1 MQSKFGLKDFILYVL
16 VFLLTLTV
24 FFAMHQN
31 DRNFK
36 RLSTLEQQN
45 SRSIQTLGQIRD
57 QFSQTGDELVEA
69 LSQSLREE
77 VQALQAQIDRL
88 GESGSGLSVSE
99 GRSIDESG
107 RDISWARPG
116 VPVVFPRPYEYVN
129 DPADAAD
136 YAVGGEFIE
145 TFEAQFPK
153 ITPYF
158 YSDVYGRRIVDESVC
173 EQLARFDPETLELV
187 GLLAEAWQIDPNG
200 EWLRA
205 KIHPRARFSDGVPV
219 TAEDIRYTF
228 HDLVFNPQHETERF
242 RSTLNV
248 IDRVEVI
255 SEKVVEFQFT
265 TQNFSNV
272 TAALGMTIVPKHFY
286 SQFQPSQ
293 LNQATGLTMGSGPY
307 RLERLDPANQWTQG
321 NDLVLVRNENY
332 WGRKPAIERLRFKVI
347 QDNVARLTD
356 FENGNSHMM
365 RAVSEQYR
373 SKTSDP
379 NFMANNYA
387 ESWINMRSGFGFIA
401 WNCADNNGT
410 PTPFVDAR
418 VRRAMTHLLDR
429 ERILRDFANGLG
441 AVATGPFPPAGPM
454 NNPNI
459 TPRPYDLEAAG
470 RLLDE
475 AGWLVRESDGFR
487 YKDGKRFEFEYTIS
501 TSSTYSENVAN
512 YLVDQ
517 CKKVGIICRVR
528 KIDWAIFA
536 ETLDNRSFDAIT
548 MQWSQSS
555 PESDPYQLW
564 HSNSIANRGDNFVQW
579 ASPRADELIE
589 RGRRTLDDAER
600 MQIWHELHEVF
611 YEEQPYTFLL
621 NSPWIRFISRDVSN
635 VHTYPIGLD
644 RNEMYFPAQMN

>member
-16 VFLLTLTV
+16 VFLLTITV
-24 FFAMHQN
+24 VFAMRQN
-31 DRNFK
+31 DRNFE
-36 RLSTLEQQN
+36 RLSALEQQN
-45 SRSIQTLGQIRD
+45 DSMVQTLSQIRD
-57 QFSQTGDELVEA
+57 EFAKTGNELVDA
-69 LSQSLREE
+69 LSETLRAE
-77 VQALQAQIDRL
+77 VQVIQGQIDRL
-88 GESGSGLSVSE
+88 GDSASGISVSE
-99 GRSIDESG
+99 GQSIDAEG

-116 VPVVFPRPYEYVN
+116 VPVVFPRQYEYIN
-129 DPADAAD
+129 DPFEAPD
-136 YAVGGEFIE
+136 YSTGGEFIE

-173 EQLARFDPETLELV
+173 EQLGRYDPQSLEMV
-187 GLLAEAWQIDPNG
+187 GLLAEAWQIDPDG
-200 EWLRA
+200 EWMRA
-205 KIHPRARFSDGVPV
+205 KINPRARFSDGVPV
-219 TAEDIRYTF
+219 TSADVKFTY
-228 HDLVFNPQHETERF
+228 DLVFNPQHETERF

-248 IDRVEVI
+248 IESVEAI
-255 SEKVVEFQFT
+255 SERVVEFRFT

-272 TAALGMTIVPKHFY
+272 SAALTMTIIPKHFY
-286 SQFQPSQ
+286 EQFQPSQ
-293 LNQATGLTMGSGPY
+293 LNQATGLLMGSGPY
-307 RLERLDPANQWTQG
+307 RLERLDASNQWSQG
-321 NDLVLVRNENY
+321 RDLVLVRNENY
-332 WGRKPAIERLRFKVI
+332 WGRKPPIQRLRFKVI

-365 RAVSEQYR
+365 RGVSEQYR

-387 ESWINMRSGFGFIA
+387 EQWINMRSGFGFIA
-401 WNCADNNGT
+401 WNCGENNGE
-410 PTPFVDAR
+410 PTPFADAR
-418 VRRAMTHLLDR
+418 VRRAMTHLIDR
-429 ERILRDFANGLG
+429 ERVLRDFANGLG
-441 AVATGPFPPAGPM
+441 DVATGPFPPAGPM

-459 TPRPYDLEAAG
+459 TPRPYDLDASK

-501 TSSTYSENVAN
+501 TSSTFSEDVAN
-512 YLVDQ
+512 YLADQ
-517 CKKVGIICRVR
+517 CKKVGIVCTIR

-536 ETLDNRSFDAIT
+536 ETLDARSFDAIT

-579 ASPRADELIE
+579 SSPRADELIE
-589 RGRRTLDDAER
+589 RGRRTLDDTER
-600 MQIWHELHEVF
+600 MKIWHELHEVF
-611 YEEQPYTFLL
+611 YEEQPYTFML

-644 RNEMYFPAQMN
+644 RNEMYFPADMN